1 MRKILYLDIVNDI
14 KGKIEKGIL
23 KPGDLLPSE
32 NEMSERRLGVM
43 EKTTDGFKIA
53 EEDLKLRNSG
63 EIFGTKQSGVS
74 DLLLTDI
81 IKNVRE
87 IKYIRDFVLEYLEK
101 NNGLVENEYLKRDI
115 YNKFQEKNL
124 EN

>member
-1 MRKILYLDIVNDI
+1 
-14 KGKIEKGIL
+14 
-23 KPGDLLPSE
+23 
-32 NEMSERRLGVM
+32 MSERRLSVM
-43 EKTTDGFKIA
+43 EKTIDGFKIA

-81 IKNVRE
+81 IKNVKE